1 KIQMGRRSKMSVC
14 GNGIVEIGE
23 DCDCGLNKSCVSVEA
38 CCNPRTC
45 QFYSGAECLSGA
57 CCSGCKLLPA
67 GYPCRASRNTCD
79 TPEVCDGTS
88 AQCPDDDNFKDGSSC
103 QDDSGTCFH
112 GTCSGAQQQC
122 VDLWGPGSK
131 VAHESC
137 YTNFNP
143 SGSMTG
149 HCGYDS
155 RLQKYIPCFNND
167 VKCGL
172 LHCEGG
178 MPYPRVASSNF
189 MIFSVNTREGSFECK
204 SISSPTYSIL
214 VSDGNMCGE
223 SSFCQNNTCIEQKST
238 STCHSQTTCS
248 GNGICTAAGL
258 CYCNTNWK
266 GKDCSIYD
274 IKHQDAISYNR
285 SLSFSTHPVS
295 PTAFAG
301 VATITFLL
309 FTLLIIITCLFRNKK
324 RSPHRKPHE
333 LTVINH
339 PQVTVNPTDIQ
350 SDRPQVYAHFDHPS
364 HSLVSTPVFPHRTPL
379 HRSPYMA
386 SNRSITSACTGLS
399 YLPTDT
405 PRSLRYTNR
414 KLATNGMFS
423 DSETPR
429 TRVRR
434 QTRDNNGLPS
444 VHSSSIRHPQT
455 YATLSSKRLHDPNLS
470 YQSARRIY
478 DDIDKLSTNEN
489 LRDFIQALDSFAQE
503 KFGGETDLHLNTFEQ
518 NSNIASSP
526 TETNE
531 SITLD
536 SGYQST
542 KQLMNTDEYA
552 VVVKTKRTNENV
564 RERRRSYSSSEH
576 KEHF

>member
-1 KIQMGRRSKMSVC
+1 MGRRSKMPVC
-14 GNGIVEIGE
+14 GNGIVDVGE

-57 CCSGCKLLPA
+57 CCSGCKLLPS

-79 TPEVCDGTS
+79 LPEFCDGIS
-88 AQCPDDDNFKDGSSC
+88 SQCPDDDNFVDGLSC
-103 QDDSGTCFH
+103 QEDSGTCFH
-112 GTCSGAQQQC
+112 GTCVGAQQQC
-122 VDLWGPGSK
+122 IDLWGPGSK

-137 YTNFNP
+137 YTDFNP

-155 RLQKYIPCFNND
+155 RLQKYIPCFDSD

-172 LHCEGG
+172 LHCQGG
-178 MPYPRVASSNF
+178 MSYPRVASSNF
-189 MIFSVNTREGSFECK
+189 MIFNVNTREGSFQCK
-204 SISSPTYSIL
+204 SISSPTYSVL
-214 VSDGNMCGE
+214 VNDGGMCGQ
-223 SSFCQNNTCIEQKST
+223 SSFCQNNTCIQQKSK
-238 STCHSQTTCS
+238 SSCDSQRTCS
-248 GNGICTAAGL
+248 GNGICTSSGS
-258 CYCNTNWK
+258 CYCHVNWT

-274 IKHQDAISYNR
+274 SKHQDISPFNR
-285 SLSFSTHPVS
+285 SLPLGTHPVL

-301 VATITFLL
+301 IATITFLL
-309 FTLLIIITCLFRNKK
+309 FTLCIIISCLFRNKN
-324 RSPHRKPHE
+324 RHPRRKSHE
-333 LTVINH
+333 LTAMNH
-339 PQVTVNPTDIQ
+339 PQVTINPAGMEP
-350 SDRPQVYAHFDHPS
+350 SHPQLYTHFDHTS
-364 HSLVSTPVFPHRTPL
+364 QSLVSTPIFTHRTPL
-379 HRSPYMA
+379 HRSPFMT
-386 SNRSITSACTGLS
+386 SSRSITSACTGLS

-405 PRSLRYTNR
+405 PRSVRYTSR
-414 KLATNGMFS
+414 KTSTNGIFS

-429 TRVRR
+429 TRIRR
-434 QTRDNNGLPS
+434 QTRHNGGSPS
-444 VHSSSIRHPQT
+444 LHINSNRQQQT
-455 YATLSSKRLHDPNLS
+455 YATLTLKRQQDSNLS
-470 YQSARRIY
+470 YQSARKIY

-489 LRDFIQALDSFAQE
+489 LRDFMQVLDSFAQE
-503 KFGGETDLHLNTFEQ
+503 KFGGETDLHLHTFEQ

-552 VVVKTKRTNENV
+552 VVVKNKRTNDRF

-576 KEHF
+576 KEQF